1 MKPSIAKIIK
11 YDYLSTLLFLISTI
25 TTLLLIAIIFS
36 GVAGVMEIIIPAFLV
51 SITLLV
57 LRVFLTRKLIFK
69 LKDSRFN
76 GVVHR
81 IDHHNGTFYIVVN
94 YEVNT
99 RSLGKRIPFI
109 AGPILRARLRKL
121 KDIQLLLDMNKPRK
135 IFIAELYY

>member
-57 LRVFLTRKLIFK
+57 LRVFLTRKLIF
-69 LKDSRFN
+69 
-76 GVVHR
+76 
-81 IDHHNGTFYIVVN
+81 
-94 YEVNT
+94 
-99 RSLGKRIPFI
+99 
-109 AGPILRARLRKL
+109 
-121 KDIQLLLDMNKPRK
+121 
-135 IFIAELYY
+135 